1 MIPAMMLY
9 AWAKLKELIYKLD
22 LKLAA
27 IRSNSKKLWTTF
39 MRLIEKAMGGAR
51 AGLF

>member
-1 MIPAMMLY
+1 MKWLPFLPDLNPIKY

-27 IRSNSKKLWTTF
+27 MRVIVRKL
-39 MRLIEKAMGGAR
+39 
-51 AGLF
+51 GLLL